1 MLLTMNARPSRTVYQ
16 RTLSE
21 LINPTAFEQR
31 TSPEGYA
38 PSTLYRIPEHQR
50 FSVWKIKQMQRL
62 VESVMNNLPIHAII
76 VTKNNDVLFE
86 PVTNAPIIT
95 EYFNVEDGQNR
106 MNALQSFYLDK
117 FPTLDN
123 RLYSQLSPAEQ
134 AEFLTYQVTVEV
146 FAVNGNVG
154 YSRDLMANVFERLN
168 AGKSLSSNDKFW
180 ARKTTPVVHYA
191 LTFPKSEH
199 IRADFAKYIGEIGSG
214 TKRNLLSDMVGAILS
229 LANSIESS
237 LNASYEINYPLLT
250 QPLSHASV
258 ENISNFFTAYFDMLN
273 REVGTRTT
281 KPNKKHYSRLSGVF
295 GLAICS
301 WIKSG
306 VIHDA
311 ISWFTK
317 MKYYN
322 KDYEPSTYADLNSGD
337 RRNSQGKS
345 IPNRLQKII
354 EQWETED
361 HGETVMNGVIHALRN
376 DTDDDSDSD

>member
-154 YSRDLMANVFERLN
+154 YSRDLMAHVFERLN
-168 AGKSLSSNDKFW
+168 AG
-180 ARKTTPVVHYA
+180 
-191 LTFPKSEH
+191 
-199 IRADFAKYIGEIGSG
+199 
-214 TKRNLLSDMVGAILS
+214 
-229 LANSIESS
+229 
-237 LNASYEINYPLLT
+237 NY
-250 QPLSHASV
+250 
-258 ENISNFFTAYFDMLN
+258 
-273 REVGTRTT
+273 
-281 KPNKKHYSRLSGVF
+281 
-295 GLAICS
+295 
-301 WIKSG
+301 
-306 VIHDA
+306 
-311 ISWFTK
+311 
-317 MKYYN
+317 
-322 KDYEPSTYADLNSGD
+322 
-337 RRNSQGKS
+337 
-345 IPNRLQKII
+345 
-354 EQWETED
+354 
-361 HGETVMNGVIHALRN
+361 
-376 DTDDDSDSD
+376 